1 MNYTI
6 YIRYVQVAGERLK
19 RFRERA
25 VDGRRNEGKT
35 VGEPP
40 AREKEGGATVRGK
53 ERTTSLRGQLAPTF
67 LPYLVTT
74 ANQSASSCR
83 LYSNPAFRPRIV
95 YEQPINGPSL

>member
-6 YIRYVQVAGERLK
+6 YRRYVQVAGERLK
-19 RFRERA
+19 RIRERA

-35 VGEPP
+35 VGEPA
-40 AREKEGGATVRGK
+40 AREERKERPSEG
-53 ERTTSLRGQLAPTF
+53 RTTSLRRQLAPAF

-74 ANQSASSCR
+74 ANQSASLCR

-95 YEQPINGPSL
+95 YEQPINGLAL